1 MKSTTQKNEIYQNGL
16 SPRLN
21 DAIDFLSKP
30 LLGALVRDICI
41 NVPGARD
48 YATNKLFVAYD
59 DSKDDDDDGGSSTAA
74 SSEGEDGE
82 QENNTQPE
90 KRKPGAG
97 AAPASIAGTK
107 RLRLRYVRCKNCE
120 QQFDI
125 VTNSA
130 TSCRYHPEFSEPD
143 YDLFVD
149 HDEDCHGTIDSSEM
163 REAFPEK
170 YIYPCRDRTGVE
182 EPCTV
187 DWHRESDYA
196 KKFRR

>member
-1 MKSTTQKNEIYQNGL
+1 MRSTTQNNEIYQNGL

-21 DAIDFLSKP
+21 DAIESLSKP
-30 LLGALVRDICI
+30 LLRAIVRDICI

-59 DSKDDDDDGGSSTAA
+59 DSKDDDDDQSSTAS

-82 QENNTQPE
+82 RENTKPE
-90 KRKPGAG
+90 KKPG
-97 AAPASIAGTK
+97 AAPAPIAGTK
-107 RLRLRYVRCKNCE
+107 RLRLRYVRCENCE

-125 VTNSA
+125 VTNTA
-130 TSCRYHPEFSEPD
+130 TSCRYHPEYSEPD

-163 REAFPEK
+163 REQFPEK
-170 YIYPCRDRTGVE
+170 FIYPCCDRTGVE